1 MKRLWRLS
9 IQRFGVIVGITG
21 LGILSTTTSVFAWSS
36 HKPPPS
42 RPHPHVHT
50 SAGIGGGTSGCK
62 TSTVYVNPAFHWCAR
77 VTPSQPHKSSKPLP
91 SGGTGRLRSLPKTP
105 HSVSIGTSPKKS
117 PASPTKTTTKTT
129 PKKTSKPTVP
139 SSFTTVS
146 VIVPWTFNGCETN
159 PAVTGT
165 TQDPSRD
172 LSDAPGEPSGTPIAI
187 PNPYR
192 LILPPAAPVYAM
204 GQTMQYTPIANLQFW
219 DSLSLEQQ
227 TGHILPGPGWGIQSE
242 ELQKLL
248 HTPHLVTSKSGSSIA
263 WAVSHDGPP
272 YWVAREIYAVNSCPY
287 PIATFT
293 PVTN

>member
-9 IQRFGVIVGITG
+9 IQCFGVIVGITG
-21 LGILSTTTSVFAWSS
+21 LGILSTTTSVFAASKHDL
-36 HKPPPS
+36 HKPPHHHPQ
-42 RPHPHVHT
+42 PHVHT

-91 SGGTGRLRSLPKTP
+91 SGGTGQLHSLPKTP
-105 HSVSIGTSPKKS
+105 HSVPISTSPKPTTSKT
-117 PASPTKTTTKTT
+117 PKPKPSPTA
-129 PKKTSKPTVP
+129 PVLPAAFTSL
-139 SSFTTVS
+139 S
-146 VIVPWTFNGCETN
+146 VVTPWTFNGCETN
-159 PAVTGT
+159 PPVTGT

-187 PNPYR
+187 PSPYR
-192 LILPPAAPVYAM
+192 LILPPSAPRYAM
-204 GQTMQYTPIANLQFW
+204 GQTMPITPVANSQFW
-219 DSLSLEQQ
+219 GSLSVEQQ
-227 TGHILPGPGWGIQSE
+227 TGQVLPGPGWGIQSE

-248 HTPHLVTSKSGSSIA
+248 HTPHLVTSKNGSSVA
-263 WAVSHDGPP
+263 WTVSKDGPP